1 MKDRPKA
8 EQPSPV
14 VPHPPLTQYYPDAD
28 TRRQFVDRIFDST
41 AEHYE
46 WINKVMSFGMGIR
59 YRREALERAG
69 VGEGM
74 RVLDVCT
81 GSGQVARTGIERVGS
96 NGWVA
101 CLDASL
107 GMLYEA
113 SHGVGAPLVQ
123 GFVEDLPIAGG
134 AFDAITMGYAL
145 RHVADLNATFREY
158 HRVLRPGGRL
168 LVLELTRPRSRFM
181 YHGAKFYLKGVV
193 PAVARVK
200 GREARKLM
208 EYFWDTIEN
217 CVSPETILGAM
228 ETAGFEAPSRYG
240 QIDLFSE
247 YTATRP

>member
-1 MKDRPKA
+1 VKDRPKA
-8 EQPSPV
+8 EQAGPV
-14 VPHPPLTQYYPDAD
+14 VPHPPLIQYYADAHN
-28 TRRQFVDRIFDST
+28 RRPFVDRIFDTT

-59 YRREALERAG
+59 YRQEALERAG

-81 GSGQVARTGIERVGS
+81 GSGQVARSGIEMVGP
-96 NGWVA
+96 NGWIA

-113 SHGVGAPLVQ
+113 SRVVGAPLVQ
-123 GFVEDLPIAGG
+123 GYVEHLPIAGG
-134 AFDAITMGYAL
+134 TFDAVTMGYAL

-158 HRVLRPGGRL
+158 YRVLRPGGRL
-168 LVLELTRPRSRFM
+168 LVLELTRPQSRFM
-181 YHGAKFYLKGVV
+181 YHGARFYLKRVV
-193 PAVARVK
+193 PAMARLK
-200 GREARKLM
+200 GREARILM

-228 ETAGFEAPSRYG
+228 ATAGFEAPRRFG
-240 QIDLFSE
+240 QIELFSE
-247 YTATRP
+247 YTAVRV

>member
-14 VPHPPLTQYYPDAD
+14 VPHPPLTQYYPDAHY
-28 TRRQFVDRIFDST
+28 RRPFVDRIFDTT

-59 YRREALERAG
+59 YRQEALERAG

-81 GSGQVARTGIERVGS
+81 GSGQVARSGIEMVGPD
-96 NGWVA
+96 GWVA

-113 SHGVGAPLVQ
+113 SRVVGAPLVQ
-123 GFVEDLPIAGG
+123 GYVEHLPIAGE
-134 AFDAITMGYAL
+134 AFDAVTMGYAL

-158 HRVLRPGGRL
+158 PPSLAP
-168 LVLELTRPRSRFM
+168 
-181 YHGAKFYLKGVV
+181 
-193 PAVARVK
+193 PA
-200 GREARKLM
+200 GDS
-208 EYFWDTIEN
+208 W
-217 CVSPETILGAM
+217 CS
-228 ETAGFEAPSRYG
+228 S
-240 QIDLFSE
+240 
-247 YTATRP
+247 